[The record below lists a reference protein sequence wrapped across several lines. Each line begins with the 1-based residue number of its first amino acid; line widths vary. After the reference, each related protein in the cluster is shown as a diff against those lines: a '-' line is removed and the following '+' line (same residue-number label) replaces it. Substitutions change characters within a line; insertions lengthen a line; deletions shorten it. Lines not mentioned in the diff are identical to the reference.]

1 MSQSTLLDTE
11 HLKSFIENA
20 LKEDIGSGDHSSMS
34 CIPEDSRGSAQL
46 LVKENGILAGVELA
60 TMIFNQFDPTLELN
74 VFIEDGAQVNV
85 GDVAFTVSGSKRSIL
100 ATERL
105 VLNCMQRMS
114 GIATQTRKMIDLMG
128 ETNTKILD
136 TRKTTPGMRIIEKWA
151 VRIGGGYNH
160 RFGLYDMIML
170 KDNHID
176 FAGGIQKAIE
186 QVVSYCK
193 QNNLDI
199 PIEVEVRNE
208 QELNEVIQVGKVQR
222 IMLDNFTPDQI
233 RKVIPMIPKHFETE
247 ASGGITERTIADYAQ
262 TGVDFISV
270 GAITHSV
277 KSLDLSLK
285 AC

>member
-1 MSQSTLLDTE
+1 M
-11 HLKSFIENA
+11 
-20 LKEDIGSGDHSSMS
+20 
-34 CIPEDSRGSAQL
+34 
-46 LVKENGILAGVELA
+46 
-60 TMIFNQFDPTLELN
+60 
-74 VFIEDGAQVNV
+74 
-85 GDVAFTVSGSKRSIL
+85 
-100 ATERL
+100 
-105 VLNCMQRMS
+105 
-114 GIATQTRKMIDLMG
+114 
-128 ETNTKILD
+128 
-136 TRKTTPGMRIIEKWA
+136 IEKWA

-176 FAGGIQKAIE
+176 FAGGIQMAID
-186 QVVSYCK
+186 QAVNYCK
-193 QNNLDI
+193 KNNLNI

-208 QELNEVIQVGKVQR
+208 QELSEVIQVGKVQR

-247 ASGGITERTIADYAQ
+247 ASGRITERTITDYAQ

-285 AC
+285 AF